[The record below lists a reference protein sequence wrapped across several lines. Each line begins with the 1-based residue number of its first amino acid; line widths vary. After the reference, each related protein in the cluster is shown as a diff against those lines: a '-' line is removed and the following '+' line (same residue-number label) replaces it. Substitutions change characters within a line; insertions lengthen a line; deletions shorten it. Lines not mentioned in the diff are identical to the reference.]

1 MENTKNI
8 TFGLVFGWLF
18 GLLAGLSG
26 ITLLFKEPLP
36 GIFLILVALV
46 SLPPASKMLKEKMHL
61 SLSRGLKIVLVL
73 ILLVLVGTTMS
84 GSDSATVASSKEETS
99 STPVREAIKVTA
111 SKLADDY
118 KANEVAADAKY
129 KGNLVEVSGIIGTIG
144 KDITDTPYVTL
155 TIGQYD
161 ILSVQCMFGRNDQT
175 ALATLAKGQSIT
187 LQGEVSGKLGN
198 VLVRGCK
205 IVQ

>member
-18 GLLAGLSG
+18 GILTGLSG
-26 ITLLFKEPLP
+26 ITFLFSEPLT
-36 GIFLILVALV
+36 GVLLILVSLI
-46 SLPPASKMLKEKMHL
+46 SLPPASKMLKEKMNL
-61 SLSRGLKIVLVL
+61 SLSKGLKIVLVL
-73 ILLVLVGTTMS
+73 ILLVIVGTTMS
-84 GSDSATVASSKEETS
+84 DSDTATVASSKEEA
-99 STPVREAIKVTA
+99 STPAREAIKVTA
-111 SKLADDY
+111 TKLADDY

-129 KGNLVEVSGIIGTIG
+129 KGNLVEVSGTIGTIG

-175 ALATLAKGQSIT
+175 ALASLAKGQSIT

-205 IVQ
+205 IVN

>member
-1 MENTKNI
+1 MENTRNI
-8 TFGLVFGWLF
+8 TFGLVFSWLF

-26 ITLLFKEPLP
+26 ITLLFSHTLS
-36 GIFLILVALV
+36 GVLMILIALI
-46 SLPPASKMLKEKMHL
+46 SLPPASKMLKEKAHL
-61 SLSRGLKIVLVL
+61 SLSRGLKIAVVL

-84 GSDSATVASSKEETS
+84 GSDTATVASSKEKTS
-99 STPVREAIKVTA
+99 APVQEAIKVTA
-111 SKLADDY
+111 SKLAEDY

-155 TIGQYD
+155 SIGQYE
-161 ILSVQCMFGRNDQT
+161 ITTVQCMFGRNDQT
-175 ALATLAKGQSIT
+175 ALASLSKGQSIT

-198 VLVRGCK
+198 IIVRGCK

>member
-18 GLLAGLSG
+18 GILTGLSG
-26 ITLLFKEPLP
+26 ITFLFSEPLT
-36 GIFLILVALV
+36 GVLLILVSLI
-46 SLPPASKMLKEKMHL
+46 SLPPASKMLKEKMNL
-61 SLSRGLKIVLVL
+61 SLSKGLKIVLVL
-73 ILLVLVGTTMS
+73 ILLVIVGTTMS
-84 GSDSATVASSKEETS
+84 DSDTATVASSKEEAS
-99 STPVREAIKVTA
+99 VPAQEAIKVTA
-111 SKLADDY
+111 TKLADEY

-129 KGNLVEVSGIIGTIG
+129 KGNLVEVSGTIGTIG

-175 ALATLAKGQSIT
+175 ALASLSKGQSIT
-187 LQGEVSGKLGN
+187 LKGEVSGKLGN
-198 VLVRGCK
+198 VLVRGCS
-205 IVQ
+205 IVE

>member
-18 GLLAGLSG
+18 GLLTGLSG
-26 ITLLFKEPLP
+26 ITLLFSEPLS
-36 GIFLILVALV
+36 GILLILISLV
-46 SLPPASKMLKEKMHL
+46 SLPPASRMLKEKMHL
-61 SLSRGLKIVLVL
+61 SLSKGLKVVLVL

-84 GSDSATVASSKEETS
+84 GSDTATIASSKEEAS
-99 STPVREAIKVTA
+99 APAKEAIKVTA
-111 SKLADDY
+111 TKLADDY

-144 KDITDTPYVTL
+144 KDIIDTPYVTL

-161 ILSVQCMFGRNDQT
+161 ILSVQCMFGKNDQT
-175 ALATLAKGQSIT
+175 ALANLSKGQSIT

-205 IVQ
+205 IVN

>member
-18 GLLAGLSG
+18 GILAGLSG
-26 ITLLFKEPLP
+26 ITLLFKNPLP
-36 GIFLILVALV
+36 GVLLILVALI
-46 SLPPASKMLKEKMHL
+46 SLPPASKMLKDKMNL

-73 ILLVLVGTTMS
+73 ILLVLVGTTMPE
-84 GSDSATVASSKEETS
+84 SDTATVASSKEETS
-99 STPVREAIKVTA
+99 TTAREAIKVTA
-111 SKLADDY
+111 TKLADDY

-129 KGNLVEVSGIIGTIG
+129 KGNLVEVSGTIGTIG